1 VESMEFLIEKMG
13 DTESNKD
20 FLSSMSRGG

>member
-1 VESMEFLIEKMG
+1 MEFLLEKMA